1 VTVTTGPEKDTLD
14 GLESRISYQ
23 FTDRELLTEA
33 VTHPSRAGETN
44 ASSNQR
50 LEFLGDAVLDLLLA
64 QELLLQHPSWD
75 EGRLSRSRASLVSG
89 RALASLAAEL
99 SLGDW
104 VRLGRGESTA
114 DGSIAPSI
122 LANAYEALMGAVFL
136 DGGYDAARQVVA
148 AHFAG
153 RLDEVTSSDRD
164 SKTALQELTQK
175 KYAELPTYE
184 TIKVSGPDHA
194 RVYEVEVFVQARSMA
209 NGSGRSRRAAEQEA
223 AEQALERLSLES

>member
-1 VTVTTGPEKDTLD
+1 MTTGPEKDTLD

-23 FTDRELLTEA
+23 FTDRELLAEA

-50 LEFLGDAVLDLLLA
+50 LEFLGDAVLDLMLA

-153 RLDEVTSSDRD
+153 RLDEVISSDRD

-175 KYAELPTYE
+175 NYAELPTYE

-223 AEQALERLSLES
+223 AENALERLSRES

>member
-1 VTVTTGPEKDTLD
+1 MTTGPEKDSLD
-14 GLESRISYQ
+14 GLESRIGYQ
-23 FTDRELLTEA
+23 FTDRELLAEA
-33 VTHPSRAGETN
+33 ITHPSRAGETD
-44 ASSNQR
+44 ARSNQR

-104 VRLGRGESTA
+104 VRLGRGERTA
-114 DGSIAPSI
+114 DGSISPSI
-122 LANAYEALMGAVFL
+122 LADAYEALLGAVFL
-136 DGGYDAARQVVA
+136 DGGYDAARLAVA

-153 RLDEVTSSDRD
+153 RLLEVTTSDRD
-164 SKTALQELTQK
+164 CKTALQELTQK
-175 KYAELPTYE
+175 KYSELPTYE
-184 TIKVSGPDHA
+184 TTRVSGPDHA

-209 NGSGRSRRAAEQEA
+209 NGSGRSRRDAEQEA
-223 AEQALERLSLES
+223 AEHALERLSRES

>member
-1 VTVTTGPEKDTLD
+1 VTTGPEKDTLD

-23 FTDRELLTEA
+23 FTDRELLAEA

-50 LEFLGDAVLDLLLA
+50 LEFLGDAVLDLMLA

-104 VRLGRGESTA
+104 VRLGRSESTA

-175 KYAELPTYE
+175 NYAELPTYE

-223 AEQALERLSLES
+223 AEHALERLSRES

>member
-1 VTVTTGPEKDTLD
+1 MTVTTGPEKDTLD

>member
-1 VTVTTGPEKDTLD
+1 VTTIPEKNTLD
-14 GLESRISYQ
+14 DLESRIGYQ

-33 VTHPSRAGETN
+33 ITHPSRAGETN
-44 ASSNQR
+44 ARSNQR

-104 VRLGRGESTA
+104 VRLGRGERTA
-114 DGSIAPSI
+114 DESISPSI
-122 LANAYEALMGAVFL
+122 LADAYEALMGAVFL
-136 DGGYDAARQVVA
+136 DGGDDAARQVVA

-153 RLDEVTSSDRD
+153 RLEEVTSSDRD

-194 RVYEVEVFVQARSMA
+194 RVYEVEVIVQARSMA
-209 NGSGRSRRAAEQEA
+209 NGSGRSRRAAEQDA
-223 AEQALERLSLES
+223 AECALERLSRES

>member
-1 VTVTTGPEKDTLD
+1 VTTGPEKDTLD

-23 FTDRELLTEA
+23 FTDRELLAEA

-50 LEFLGDAVLDLLLA
+50 LEFLGDAVLDLMLA

-104 VRLGRGESTA
+104 VRLGRSESTA
-114 DGSIAPSI
+114 DGSIALSI

-175 KYAELPTYE
+175 NYAELPTYE

-223 AEQALERLSLES
+223 AEHALERLSLES

>member
-1 VTVTTGPEKDTLD
+1 MTTGPEKDTLD

-23 FTDRELLTEA
+23 FTDRELLAEA

-50 LEFLGDAVLDLLLA
+50 LEFLGDAVLDLMLA

-175 KYAELPTYE
+175 NYAELPTYE

-223 AEQALERLSLES
+223 AEHALERLSRES

>member
-1 VTVTTGPEKDTLD
+1 VTTGPEKDTLD

-23 FTDRELLTEA
+23 FTDRELLAEA

-50 LEFLGDAVLDLLLA
+50 LEFLGDAVLDLMLA

-153 RLDEVTSSDRD
+153 RLDEVISSDRD

-175 KYAELPTYE
+175 NYAELPTYE

-223 AEQALERLSLES
+223 AENALERLSRES